1 MPTLP
6 PFVSSPETLLK
17 PGQMNVS
24 ASTVQTRLSRA
35 GSEPGE
41 FAAGMCESDHLG
53 CRMLMGQGGSSQ
65 RTKGGRGRNVTNCSD
80 RPSSQHSISPSPDL
94 NRPR

>member
-6 PFVSSPETLLK
+6 PFVGSPETLLK

-53 CRMLMGQGGSSQ
+53 CRMLMGQGEAHRGPREEEEEMSQ
-65 RTKGGRGRNVTNCSD
+65 TVLTAPP
-80 RPSSQHSISPSPDL
+80 PSTAFHYL
-94 NRPR
+94 LT